1 MMLELLSL
9 SKLQDFVLFLL
20 FKIPVVLVEVIE
32 VSVNFSIDFEEF
44 VLVQVN
50 VIWVVF
56 ISWIEES
63 EVSGV
68 ENLIILFPC
77 FSLSVYEGT
86 SLCVNFWVVFS
97 AVILEEF
104 VRGNGLGNWRHNVHE
119 CLGVL
124 DIVSL
129 TNFE

>member
-1 MMLELLSL
+1 MLELLSL

-50 VIWVVF
+50 VIWVVL

-68 ENLIILFPC
+68 ENLIILFP
-77 FSLSVYEGT
+77 
-86 SLCVNFWVVFS
+86 
-97 AVILEEF
+97 
-104 VRGNGLGNWRHNVHE
+104 
-119 CLGVL
+119 
-124 DIVSL
+124 
-129 TNFE
+129 